1 AVQEVVDQN
10 LISRQVFQQV
20 HHGLF
25 QILIIDHDAHS
36 LSSQHVGWA
45 NKYWITNFICHFNSL
60 FSRSSYA
67 IFRVWNI
74 QFLQQVGEAT
84 TIFSQVHILERC
96 TDDLNT
102 ELLQFFRHF
111 QSCLTTQLND
121 HTFWFFMLD
130 NLTDMLPKYR
140 FKIEFI
146 CHIEIRR
153 NSFRVTI
160 DHDSLV
166 ATFFCSE

>member
-1 AVQEVVDQN
+1 
-10 LISRQVFQQV
+10 R
-20 HHGLF
+20 
-25 QILIIDHDAHS
+25 
-36 LSSQHVGWA
+36 
-45 NKYWITNFICHFNSL
+45 
-60 FSRSSYA
+60 RSYA
-67 IFRVWNI
+67 ILRVWNS
-74 QFLQQVGEAT
+74 QFLLQVAEAT
-84 TIFSQVHILERC
+84 TIFSQIHILERR

-111 QSCLTTQLND
+111 QSCLTTQLNSR
-121 HTFWFFMLD
+121 TFCSFMFD